1 MTTAGKNASWSIIII
16 VRKICRRTKRVSGT
30 KNMKIDNCGK
40 KEWATEMR
48 GLMNGE
54 CSFGTIRN
62 TPHINHGQQ
71 RTAALFLRNEALS
84 FV

>member
-1 MTTAGKNASWSIIII
+1 
-16 VRKICRRTKRVSGT
+16 
-30 KNMKIDNCGK
+30 MKIDNCGK

>member
-1 MTTAGKNASWSIIII
+1 MVDHHHCAKKYVEEQKG
-16 VRKICRRTKRVSGT
+16 VSGT

>member
-1 MTTAGKNASWSIIII
+1 MVNHHRA
-16 VRKICRRTKRVSGT
+16 KICAESKKVSDTKYV
-30 KNMKIDNCGK
+30 KFDNCGK
-40 KEWATEMR
+40 MERATEMR